1 MNIRSVHQMQITEC
15 PKCYAIMHRITL
27 QFHLPMCRG

>member
-1 MNIRSVHQMQITEC
+1 MIRSIHQMELTEC
-15 PKCYAIMHRITL
+15 PKCNSIMHRITL